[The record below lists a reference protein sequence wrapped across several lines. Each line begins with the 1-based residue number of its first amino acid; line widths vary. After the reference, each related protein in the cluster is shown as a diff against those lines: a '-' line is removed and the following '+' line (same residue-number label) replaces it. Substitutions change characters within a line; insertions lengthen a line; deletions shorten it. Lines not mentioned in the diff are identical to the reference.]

1 MSLIER
7 AISSLGPE
15 DRPIVPSDALHGD
28 ALRGDGHGHGA
39 APFGGVHHPF
49 GDTEPMADTVMI
61 VDDPDGADTII
72 DPSVAGVPRV
82 GTWSVRTA
90 PRELAPGGPMVHL
103 DLARL
108 KAMGYA
114 TPDVAHTKLG
124 QSIRG
129 LKRQLLANATG
140 RGVAPVERGRLIMV
154 TSARAGAGKSF
165 VALNLALS
173 IAAERDHAVLLVDAD
188 VTNPSILA
196 TLDVESGPG
205 LTDALRGRPEAVT
218 RRVLRTNLRRLALL
232 PIGTRGDR
240 AAELLGSAAMD
251 RAMAAL
257 CMADR
262 RLVIVFDAP
271 PLLGTAEAQ
280 ALAGL
285 MGQAVVVVE
294 AGVTPRADV
303 DEALDLLEPVPMVGV
318 VLNKAADRK
327 G

>member
-15 DRPIVPSDALHGD
+15 DRPIASNDASHGLMP
-28 ALRGDGHGHGA
+28 ALATFD
-39 APFGGVHHPF
+39 
-49 GDTEPMADTVMI
+49 DSQPMPDTVM
-61 VDDPDGADTII
+61 VAPDESDPETVI
-72 DPSVAGVPRV
+72 DPGVAGLPRLA
-82 GTWSVRTA
+82 GWPVRDATRA
-90 PRELAPGGPMVHL
+90 LAASGPMVHL

-114 TPDVAHTKLG
+114 TPDVAHTQLG
-124 QSIRG
+124 QSIRS

-154 TSARAGAGKSF
+154 TSPRPGAGKSF

-173 IAAERDHAVLLVDAD
+173 IAAERDHAVLLIDAD

-205 LTDALRGRPEAVT
+205 LTDALRDRPESVT
-218 RRVLRTNLRRLALL
+218 TRVLRTNLRRLALL

-240 AAELLGSAAMD
+240 AAELLGSSAMD
-251 RAMAAL
+251 RAMATL
-257 CMADR
+257 CRADR